1 MHHHKAVLAF
11 AFILF
16 VPLLV
21 AQAPSPSSADV
32 EKRVDSILGKMTLE
46 EKIDYLGGY
55 QDFYVR
61 AIPRLGLP
69 AIKMADGPSASATTG
84 RLPLWLEGSHGQP
97 PGTPNLCD
105 APALCSVTMPAP
117 AASTFFWG
125 QASTSTEHRWEGAI
139 SNTSEKIPSSRRAP
153 RLPMSRA
160 SNR

>member
-69 AIKMADGPSASATTG
+69 AY
-84 RLPLWLEGSHGQP
+84 Q
-97 PGTPNLCD
+97 
-105 APALCSVTMPAP
+105 
-117 AASTFFWG
+117 
-125 QASTSTEHRWEGAI
+125 
-139 SNTSEKIPSSRRAP
+139 
-153 RLPMSRA
+153 
-160 SNR
+160 